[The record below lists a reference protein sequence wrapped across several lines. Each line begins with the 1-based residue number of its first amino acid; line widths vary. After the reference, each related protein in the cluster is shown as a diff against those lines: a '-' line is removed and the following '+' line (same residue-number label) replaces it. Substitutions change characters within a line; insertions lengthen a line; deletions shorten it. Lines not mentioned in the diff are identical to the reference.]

1 MKSRC
6 SYMAIAYSGDVVM
19 DISPKDFPYL
29 YVWKANAMRTLD
41 RKGQLCRI
49 ISSGRM
55 NSVQIEFQTDGFRA
69 IVSGNALRRVKLD
82 G

>member
-1 MKSRC
+1 MT
-6 SYMAIAYSGDVVM
+6 AVAY
-19 DISPKDFPYL
+19 PYR

-49 ISSGRM
+49 LSRGRM
-55 NSVQIEFQTDGFRA
+55 GSVMVEFEDGFRA
-69 IVSGNALRRVKLD
+69 IVSGNALRRVKTN